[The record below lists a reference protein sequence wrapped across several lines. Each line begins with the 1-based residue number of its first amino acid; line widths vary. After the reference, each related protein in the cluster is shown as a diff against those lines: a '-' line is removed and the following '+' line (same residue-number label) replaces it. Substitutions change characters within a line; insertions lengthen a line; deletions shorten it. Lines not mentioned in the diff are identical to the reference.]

1 MSSTNGTL
9 PAFLDDGYERPFRV
23 APVAGLHGGLKG
35 TFRPARHAV
44 RLDLL
49 RKEPAFK
56 DGDEESLYV
65 SKVIVKHVKSWEGRS
80 DVDVD
85 GAEMLHADIRNK
97 LLAQILG
104 SAAPELEADAK
115 N

>member
-1 MSSTNGTL
+1 MESNGTPL
-9 PAFLDDGYERPFRV
+9 PAFIDDGYERPFCV
-23 APVAGLHGGLKG
+23 APVAGLHSGLTG

-49 RKEPAFK
+49 RKEPTWK
-56 DGDEESLYV
+56 DGDEESQYV
-65 SKVIVKHVKSWEGRS
+65 SRLIVRHVKSWAGRAN
-80 DVDVD
+80 VDLD
-85 GAEMLHADIRNK
+85 GAERLHADIRNK